1 MFLIIVYD
9 TDKKQCA
16 RVHKFLKKYLYWNQN
31 SVFEGTVR
39 QAQYEKIKRY
49 LEKTRA
55 EDSHIIIYS
64 MENDKLLK
72 KEEIGISKGSNG
84 NIL

>member
-9 TDKKQCA
+9 TDKKNCA
-16 RVHKFLKKYLYWNQN
+16 KLHKSLKKYLFWNQN
-31 SVFEGTVR
+31 SVFEGNVTKS
-39 QAQYEKIKRY
+39 QYMEIKHILNEK
-49 LEKTRA
+49 RA
-55 EDSHIIIYS
+55 KNSHIVLYS

-72 KEEIGISKGSNG
+72 KEELGEGKGNTE